1 MFGNNHFVLNIFST
15 MTTYHVFSETRYINK
30 CFFTVDAAQS
40 YLDSLEDSEDWDI
53 YELDEECPF

>member
-1 MFGNNHFVLNIFST
+1 